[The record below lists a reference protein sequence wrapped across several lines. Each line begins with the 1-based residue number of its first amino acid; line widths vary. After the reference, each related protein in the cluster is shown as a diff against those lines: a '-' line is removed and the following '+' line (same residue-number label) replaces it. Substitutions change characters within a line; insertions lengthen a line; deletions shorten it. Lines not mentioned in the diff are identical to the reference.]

1 MTCMKKGPAG
11 PRTVDEYLAQVPQPA
26 RGTLEKIRAVIRS
39 AVPKEA
45 TEAIS
50 YRIPTFRCEGA
61 LIAFAAF
68 PTHCG
73 LYPMSTAVMEAFR
86 KELEGF
92 ETSKGTIRFPVDK
105 PLPAALVKKLVKA
118 RLAENRQRKRF

>member
-1 MTCMKKGPAG
+1 MAWMKKGPTG
-11 PRTVDEYLAQVPQPA
+11 PQTVDEYLARVPQPA
-26 RGTLEKIRAVIRS
+26 RGTLDRIRAIIRS
-39 AVPKEA
+39 AVPAEA

-50 YRIPTFRCEGA
+50 YRIPTFRYQGS

-68 PTHCG
+68 PGHCS

-86 KELEGF
+86 KHLEGF
-92 ETSKGTIRFPVDK
+92 DTSKGTIRFPVDK

-118 RLAENRQRKRF
+118 RLAENRQRKH